1 MFNENYKQI
10 QALKLALKLFF
21 FKMSKLAI
29 FWLWNMTSFGVNQDW
44 KGDKIMKL
52 QYNLW
57 IISKNQGSWFTPLVR
72 IYFAS
77 FWMWLFSLKNDEFQ
91 ATLFIATP
99 PQRRKK
105 IATSICTLLVIP
117 PQNIFQAK
125 LAALSCAFSKNQ
137 QNKRWLS

>member
-10 QALKLALKLFF
+10 QPLKLALKHFF

-29 FWLWNMTSFGVNQDW
+29 FRLWNMTSFGVNQDW

-57 IISKNQGSWFTPLVR
+57 NISKNQGSWFTPLVR

-99 PQRRKK
+99 PQRKKK

-125 LAALSCAFSKNQ
+125 LTALSCAFQKISKT
-137 QNKRWLS
+137 KDGLA